1 MAKRSA
7 AEAAE
12 TRRNII
18 EAAERQ
24 FAERGFAG
32 TATAEIAKA
41 ANVTE
46 GALFHHFRNK
56 RELFQTV
63 VKKVQDEFHEE
74 IERHARSSGQGVDA
88 FRAGARASLNFS
100 QQPSYQKIVLIDAPA
115 VLGTSEWRKID
126 SALGLE
132 TIAPVLRI
140 LVNKP
145 ELPDADVMPMAVL
158 VLGYLNETAFALAR
172 DEKGVSI
179 DSCMTLLESI
189 IGIWVQTHRG

>member
-12 TRRNII
+12 TRRNIMD
-18 EAAERQ
+18 AAERQ
-24 FAERGFAG
+24 FAERGFAA

-41 ANVTE
+41 AKVTE
-46 GALFHHFRNK
+46 GALFHHFQNK
-56 RELFQTV
+56 RELFRAV
-63 VKKVQDEFHEE
+63 VKKVQDEFHDE
-74 IERHARSSGQGVDA
+74 IERHARNSGSGVDA

-100 QQPSYQKIVLIDAPA
+100 QRPAYQKIVLIDAPA

-140 LVNKP
+140 LVDKP
-145 ELPDADVMPMAVL
+145 DLSDDAVMPMAVL
-158 VLGYLNETAFALAR
+158 VLGFLNETAFALAR
-172 DEKGVSI
+172 SEKGVTI
-179 DSCMTLLESI
+179 ESCMTLLESI
-189 IGIWVQTHRG
+189 IGNWIRANRA